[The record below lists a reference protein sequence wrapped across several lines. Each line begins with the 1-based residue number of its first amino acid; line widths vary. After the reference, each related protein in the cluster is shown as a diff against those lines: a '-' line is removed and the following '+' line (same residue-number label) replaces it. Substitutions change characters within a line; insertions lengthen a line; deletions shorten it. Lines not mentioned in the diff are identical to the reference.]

1 MNEAREDYLR
11 EVKVAKKFFKLCLV
25 GDGATG
31 KTTFMRYMATGDLV
45 VCHQDLRR
53 TPYMDFGSTKLEDK
67 TVQIIDLAG
76 QRFDDAHPLD
86 HIPVAALKSA
96 DLILFFFSLENFES
110 FLSIQNWFSEI
121 KGVFEGWG
129 TELPICILVGNKND
143 LTRCVEGING
153 VEFVKN
159 NPEFRFYVEIS
170 MLTGH
175 SVIELVKRVQ
185 AIMDERSS

>member
-1 MNEAREDYLR
+1 MNDAREEFLR
-11 EVKVAKKFFKLCLV
+11 EVKAAKRFFKICLV

-45 VCHQDLRR
+45 VCHEGLKR
-53 TPYMDFGSTKLEDK
+53 TPYMDFGSTKLDDK

-96 DLILFFFSLENFES
+96 DIILFFFSLENFES
-110 FLSIQNWFSEI
+110 FLSVQNWFNEI
-121 KGVFEGWG
+121 KGVFEAWG
-129 TELPICILVGNKND
+129 TEVPICILVGNKND

-153 VEFVKN
+153 IEFVIN
-159 NPEFRFYVEIS
+159 NPEFRFYSEIS
-170 MLTGH
+170 LLTGS
-175 SVIELVKRVQ
+175 SVIELVEKVQ
-185 AIMDERSS
+185 RIMDER